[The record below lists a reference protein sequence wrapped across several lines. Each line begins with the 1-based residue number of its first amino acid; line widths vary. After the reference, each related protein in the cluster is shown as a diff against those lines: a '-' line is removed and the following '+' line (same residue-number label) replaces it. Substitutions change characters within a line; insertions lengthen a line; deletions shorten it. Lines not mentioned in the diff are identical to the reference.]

1 MKQMNR
7 LFFLTLTLLGITTWS
22 QSVAAPSIVIKFSH
36 VVDENTPK
44 GLAALEFKRLAE
56 ERTRGRVKVE
66 VYPNSSLY
74 KDKEE
79 LEALQLGA
87 VQMLAPSLAK
97 FGYLG
102 MRDFEVFDLPYIFPN
117 RRVLK
122 AVTEG
127 PIGKE
132 LLNQLEDRGIL
143 GLAYWDNGFKVM
155 SANTPLVRPEDLRG
169 KRMRI
174 QPSRVLEAQMETL
187 GATPIPLAF
196 SDVYTALETGL
207 ADGTENPPSNLYSK
221 NMHKVQK
228 HVTITNHGYLGYA
241 VIVNRKFWSSL
252 PADLRATLERCM
264 VDATKRN
271 NEESVRLNALA
282 LEKVKES
289 GLSVVTVLTPEQ
301 REEWRKALEPVQRKM
316 EGRINKSLI
325 ERIRKTAAAEQLVVS
340 R

>member
-1 MKQMNR
+1 MKR
-7 LFFLTLTLLGITTWS
+7 LIGLFLSWATMAALNLPG
-22 QSVAAPSIVIKFSH
+22 VVHAAPAIVIKFSH

-44 GLAALEFKRLAE
+44 GLAALEFKRLVE
-56 ERTRGRVKVE
+56 ERTRGKVRVE

-127 PIGKE
+127 PIGRE

-155 SANTPLVRPEDLRG
+155 SANTPLLHPEDLKG

-174 QPSRVLEAQMETL
+174 QPSRVLEAQMESL

-228 HVTITNHGYLGYA
+228 YVTVTNHGYLGYA
-241 VIVNRKFWSSL
+241 VIVNRKFWTSL

-271 NEESVRLNALA
+271 NEESVRLNAEA
-282 LEKVKES
+282 LEKVKAA
-289 GLSVVTVLTPEQ
+289 GTSVVTQLTPAQ

-316 EGRINKSLI
+316 EGRINKTLI
-325 ERIRKTAAAEQLVVS
+325 ERIRKTAANEQYS
-340 R
+340 YAR